1 MFECENID
9 AMEEKNNVKLRE
21 KLVFMPPPPP
31 VLDIVD
37 KSRHFVIGI
46 QVSGPL
52 VYSDFI

>member
-21 KLVFMPPPPP
+21 KLVFMPPPP

>member
-1 MFECENID
+1 MWKYWCYGRKKQCKT
-9 AMEEKNNVKLRE
+9 ARKVG
-21 KLVFMPPPPP
+21 VHAPPP